1 MEDIHKLPV
10 KKNSSSSGD
19 GDDET
24 STNSTSSP
32 SGDSLS
38 LPSPSPKPSKI
49 VLAQLLNLQRELGI
63 VNQTRIEILWNLE
76 DSDEEVWW
84 PATIHLD
91 ENSLHKVNTIIIE
104 GEEEVDSDPLEFELV
119 SIPIKYD
126 YNKNFPEYKD
136 EKDLLSTVSIL
147 HEHKLLEN
155 SVQKE
160 AIYRKF
166 GSSWTYKDGICLDG
180 DKKTPIEQ
188 VPEKLAEL
196 LIHKLM
202 VPFFNQKKHLL
213 DHTKQVLCAERI
225 NAVRLIFIEELKKRQ
240 REDRSY
246 ISCLDDIEMN
256 DLLAVASQKER
267 EGRYIAGF

>member
-1 MEDIHKLPV
+1 MLSNITIDTTNIVTNQNIHENIFKSRQ
-10 KKNSSSSGD
+10 N
-19 GDDET
+19 
-24 STNSTSSP
+24 TNKENT
-32 SGDSLS
+32 

-155 SVQKE
+155 SV
-160 AIYRKF
+160 
-166 GSSWTYKDGICLDG
+166 
-180 DKKTPIEQ
+180 
-188 VPEKLAEL
+188 
-196 LIHKLM
+196 
-202 VPFFNQKKHLL
+202 
-213 DHTKQVLCAERI
+213 
-225 NAVRLIFIEELKKRQ
+225 
-240 REDRSY
+240 
-246 ISCLDDIEMN
+246 
-256 DLLAVASQKER
+256 
-267 EGRYIAGF
+267 